1 MPQRTAWVRVD
12 RELDLFLA
20 LSRRGRPIDVGLDG
34 TSSLGHV
41 VEALGVPL
49 PEVGLLLVSEIP
61 RPPAYRPRAGDTVQ
75 VRAVSRPQP
84 LPMHPPQFLLD
95 V

>member
-1 MPQRTAWVRVD
+1 MRMPCRSMGGVPHRAASVRVD

-49 PEVGLLLVSEIP
+49 PEVGLLLVNGI
-61 RPPAYRPRAGDTVQ
+61 VQ
-75 VRAVSRPQP
+75 HLVDVRFVNIRIFKQS
-84 LPMHPPQFLLD
+84 
-95 V
+95 